1 MPEVGT
7 KVYLNIVDREEGNAY
22 AVGCIRLNGAVCLET
37 QNPNNRLLANE
48 SGKNVK
54 LYPEFLEFQGREN
67 NDLDSTLS
75 LRDSNGV
82 SFQTNQ
88 SFTVKAENGV
98 QFKGKK

>member
-54 LYPEFLEFQGREN
+54 LYPASGIQYSKFP
-67 NDLDSTLS
+67 
-75 LRDSNGV
+75 V
-82 SFQTNQ
+82 SGFHKKGYAF
-88 SFTVKAENGV
+88 FTS
-98 QFKGKK
+98 